1 MRKMGGFSV
10 ELLNDSE
17 IKCPKGKSIIF
28 AVTHIGKFDFQILDE
43 QIKEQFFVVAAD
55 FVNTYGNINGFLQ
68 NLSGVIYVDE
78 RDKEDKADTKK
89 LMIKLLQSGRNI
101 MIFPEGNW
109 NLSENEIIRD
119 IKYGAAEAAIS
130 SEAIILPVAL
140 EQYGKHFVICKGDVI
155 DPAEFNAD
163 KSILTTIL
171 RDTLATLKWEIWEN
185 RGVYKRKDIPLNYWA
200 DFIRLRRSE
209 WKGYLMEEQVINCY
223 IPKDKL
229 EYWQVQKDLKTGKMP
244 LWDKIVL
251 EEEENG

>member
-1 MRKMGGFSV
+1 MGGFSV

-17 IKCPKGKSIIF
+17 VKRPKVKSIIF

-130 SEAIILPVAL
+130 SEAVILPVAL

-244 LWDKIVL
+244 LWYRIVL
-251 EEEENG
+251 EEGANG